1 MRLNYNLLAQL
12 YRFYFSNGEVLNL
25 SVCVSGMNMSVLYGF
40 PIEILQVTFHAS
52 FTVNLVFISF
62 NSKSDMLKLRQG

>member
-1 MRLNYNLLAQL
+1 
-12 YRFYFSNGEVLNL
+12 
-25 SVCVSGMNMSVLYGF
+25 MSVLYGF